1 MNTSNLP
8 KTQRAWR
15 AVKRGKPSEA
25 LVLQTDVPVPS
36 LSPGEVLVKVQ
47 AAALNPVSV
56 LSLSIQRT
64 LGLILSNAVS
74 EDGRL

>member
-1 MNTSNLP
+1 MNASNINLP

-15 AVKRGKPSEA
+15 AVKQGKPSEA
-25 LVLQTDVPVPS
+25 LVFQTDVPVPP

-56 LSLSIQRT
+56 LSLYILLNSCSNT
-64 LGLILSNAVS
+64 LL

>member
-1 MNTSNLP
+1 MTMDTLDLP

-15 AVKRGKPSEA
+15 AVKRSKPSDA
-25 LVLQTDVPVPS
+25 LIFRSDVPVPP

-56 LSLSIQRT
+56 PISRH
-64 LGLILSNAVS
+64 
-74 EDGRL
+74 